1 MEEKNFGQ
9 WIKYIHNI
17 FQNKKNSFLIEYEL
31 TSSQAEVLLY
41 LFKHQKHKVNQ
52 RMIEKQ
58 LNLSNPTINGI
69 LNRLETKGFIKRE
82 IDELDARNKNIILL
96 AKSKTISK
104 NMKKEL
110 TDLNKR
116 IFHNISDSDQ
126 RLVLETLKK
135 VAINLKEEINQ

>member
-52 RMIEKQ
+52 RMLEKQ

-69 LNRLETKGFIKRE
+69 LNRLEIKGFIKRE

-116 IFHNISDSDQ
+116 IFHNIPDSDQ